1 MNHRRFQLFCDHC
14 ASWLGRFLAIAVLGL
29 CGPGRATTPT
39 PGRPVVIELYTSQG
53 CSSCVPADAFLA
65 QLAARKDV
73 VALSL
78 PITYWDMLGW
88 KDTLATQANT
98 DRQKAYAQAMGR
110 GGVYTPQVIVD
121 GRKDLVGSKDAA
133 INQAIAAREAKLP
146 DVPVKLS
153 LHPNEVQVVVRSARM
168 KSPKPATIW
177 MMAVRPQAIV
187 KIGAG
192 ENAGRTLTYRNIVT
206 GIKAVGIWKGKQVT
220 LDLPRAATGAGPGEG
235 LTVIL
240 QQGGY
245 GQILGATPIDWPAAR
260 N

>member
-1 MNHRRFQLFCDHC
+1 M
-14 ASWLGRFLAIAVLGL
+14 
-29 CGPGRATTPT
+29 
-39 PGRPVVIELYTSQG
+39 IELYTSQG
-53 CSSCVPADAFLA
+53 CGSCVPADAFLA

-121 GRKDLVGSKDAA
+121 GIKDLVGSKEAA
-133 INQAIAAREAKLP
+133 IDKTITAREAKLP
-146 DVPVKLS
+146 DVPVTVS
-153 LHPNEVQVVVRSARM
+153 LRAKEVHVVVGTART
-168 KSPKPATIW
+168 KPNRDATIW
-177 MMAVRPQAIV
+177 MMTVRPRATV

-192 ENAGRTLTYRNIVT
+192 ENAGRTLTYRDIVT
-206 GIKAVGIWKGKQVT
+206 EIKAVGLWKGKKVT
-220 LDLPRAATGAGPGEG
+220 LDLPRAATGSGPKDGI
-235 LTVIL
+235 TVIV

-245 GQILGATPIDWPAAR
+245 GPILGATPIDWPSPPR
-260 N
+260 

>member
-1 MNHRRFQLFCDHC
+1 MSHRPVLPSRNHC
-14 ASWLGRFLAIAVLGL
+14 ASWLGRLLAICVLGL
-29 CGPGRATTPT
+29 CGPAIATAPA

-88 KDTLATQANT
+88 TDTLATQANT

-133 INQAIAAREAKLP
+133 IDQAIAAREAKLP
-146 DVPVKLS
+146 DVPIKLS
-153 LHPNEVQVVVRSARM
+153 LLPHEVHVVVSSARM
-168 KSPKPATIW
+168 KSPTPATIW
-177 MMAVRPQAIV
+177 MMAVRPRATV

-192 ENAGRTLTYRNIVT
+192 ENAGRTLTYRDIVT

-235 LTVIL
+235 ITVIV

-245 GQILGATPIDWPAAR
+245 GQILGATPIDWPATR
-260 N
+260 K

>member
-1 MNHRRFQLFCDHC
+1 MSHRRHLVSADRC
-14 ASWLGRFLAIAVLGL
+14 ASRLGRVVAVLMAGL
-29 CGPGRATTPT
+29 CAPALATAPV
-39 PGRPVVIELYTSQG
+39 PKRPVVIELYTSQG

-65 QLAARKDV
+65 QLAKRKDV

-88 KDTLATQANT
+88 TDTLATQANT

-133 INQAIAAREAKLP
+133 IDQAIASREAKLP
-146 DVPVKLS
+146 DVPITLS
-153 LHPNEVQVVVRSARM
+153 LLPNEVHVVVSGAREKSA
-168 KSPKPATIW
+168 KPATIW
-177 MMAVRPQAIV
+177 MMTVRPSATV

-192 ENAGRTLTYRNIVT
+192 ENAGKTLSYRDIVT
-206 GIKAVGIWKGKQVT
+206 GIKAVGLWKGKTVT
-220 LDLPRAATGAGPGEG
+220 LDLPRAAIGAGRSDGI
-235 LTVIL
+235 TVIV

-245 GQILGATPIDWPAAR
+245 GQILGATPIDWPAAGK
-260 N
+260 

>member
-1 MNHRRFQLFCDHC
+1 MSYRYLLPSCDHC
-14 ASWLGRFLAIAVLGL
+14 ASWLGRLMAIVILGL
-29 CGPGRATTPT
+29 CGPASATAPA
-39 PGRPVVIELYTSQG
+39 PRRPVVIELYTSQG

-88 KDTLATQANT
+88 RDTLATQANT

-121 GRKDLVGSKDAA
+121 GRKDLVGSKDAS
-133 INQAIAAREAKLP
+133 IDQAIAAREAKLP
-146 DVPVKLS
+146 DVPVTLS
-153 LHPNEVQVVVRSARM
+153 LRPNEVHVVVSGTRIKSAT
-168 KSPKPATIW
+168 PATIW
-177 MMAVRPQAIV
+177 MMTVRPLATV

-192 ENAGRTLTYRNIVT
+192 ENAGRTLTYRDIVT
-206 GIKAVGIWKGKQVT
+206 GIKAVGLWKGKKVT
-220 LDLPRAATGAGPGEG
+220 LDLPRAATGADPNDGI
-235 LTVIL
+235 TIIV

-245 GQILGATPIDWPAAR
+245 GQILGATPIDWPSAR
-260 N
+260 K

>member
-1 MNHRRFQLFCDHC
+1 MSQRRLLPSYDQC
-14 ASWLGRFLAIAVLGL
+14 ASWLGRLLAIVAIGL
-29 CGPGRATTPT
+29 CGPALAAAPAPR
-39 PGRPVVIELYTSQG
+39 RPVVIELYTSQG
-53 CSSCVPADAFLA
+53 CSSCVAADAFLA
-65 QLAARKDV
+65 QLATRKDV

-88 KDTLATQANT
+88 TDTLATQANT

-133 INQAIAAREAKLP
+133 IDQAIASREAKLP

-153 LHPNEVQVVVRSARM
+153 LLPNEVHVVVSSARI
-168 KSPKPATIW
+168 KSAKSATIW
-177 MMAVRPQAIV
+177 MMTVRPSATV

-206 GIKAVGIWKGKQVT
+206 GIKAVGLWKGKKVT
-220 LDLPRAATGAGPGEG
+220 LDLPPAAIGTGHSDGI
-235 LTVIL
+235 TVIV

-245 GQILGATPIDWPAAR
+245 GQILGATAINWPAASK
-260 N
+260 